1 MSLDPRL
8 LQDLR
13 FAESHGGVPNLVAY
27 KDTKGLW
34 TIGFGHKMADQTIDY
49 STCAPITA
57 ERAES
62 FLETDVASAQ
72 LQAAQLG
79 EWPHLDTPCRQ
90 NAVIELVFNM
100 GLGDAEHGWK
110 SFAHT
115 RMALVEQDWKTAHD
129 QLLASEW
136 FTEVGAV
143 RANRIANYL
152 LNGVYPS

>member
-13 FAESHGGVPNLVAY
+13 FAEAHGGVPNLTAY

-34 TIGFGHKMADQTIDY
+34 TIGYGHKFPDQTVDY
-49 STCAPITA
+49 TGTCITA
-57 ERAES
+57 DRAEAL
-62 FLETDVASAQ
+62 LETDVAGSQ

-90 NAVIELVFNM
+90 NALIELVFNM
-100 GLGDAEHGWK
+100 GLGDAYHGWK

-115 RMALVEQDWKTAHD
+115 RMAMVEQDWQTAHD
-129 QLLASEW
+129 QLLASKW
-136 FTEVGAV
+136 MTDVGAV